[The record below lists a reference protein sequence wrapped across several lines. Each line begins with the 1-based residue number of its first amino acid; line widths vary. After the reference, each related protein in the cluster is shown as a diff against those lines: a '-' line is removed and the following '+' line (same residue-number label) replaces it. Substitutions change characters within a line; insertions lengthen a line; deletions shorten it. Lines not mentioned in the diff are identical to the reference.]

1 MLKNLNLKF
10 LLFFF
15 EKLIGQITYN
25 NDLIFV
31 RINLNNKMK
40 KNKEIKNKKI
50 LIVIYYNYFINNF
63 NLIDFF

>member
-31 RINLNNKMK
+31 RINLDCSTTK
-40 KNKEIKNKKI
+40 
-50 LIVIYYNYFINNF
+50 
-63 NLIDFF
+63 